1 MLSYKHGAGIIFV
14 EPKAYVGSSG
24 GGDAGLFPN
33 CFHLESC
40 CSYDK
45 VAVSYERKSFM
56 KCSGPTDTSK
66 L

>member
-1 MLSYKHGAGIIFV
+1 MLSYKHGAGTIFV

-24 GGDAGLFPN
+24 GGDAGLF
-33 CFHLESC
+33 HLESC
-40 CSYDK
+40 CSY
-45 VAVSYERKSFM
+45 EEKSFM